1 MYRLWQRRRGGVRVR
16 QWKREKKERVRAR
29 RFARFRETDRC
40 RMLYAVMSV
49 SACLSSTACR
59 SLLPGPLQRRAT
71 SYSVMRGAPRCHTDT
86 TTPTI
91 TALCGRRT
99 ALQLGLRRR
108 RRRRLV
114 TQEREDRRV
123 HVHRWKDRRSR
134 AAPTHVATRCHS
146 QFTRFSE
153 TRFSQN
159 HRSPSLCDTSP
170 LMGLQCRPAH
180 VSTRLQAARACIHSH
195 LPRLNRLSFFAPLSE
210 RC

>member
-1 MYRLWQRRRGGVRVR
+1 MQDAVRRHVGQCVSVVHGMP
-16 QWKREKKERVRAR
+16 EPSAR
-29 RFARFRETDRC
+29 PFATKSD
-40 RMLYAVMSV
+40 LV
-49 SACLSSTACR
+49 LSDAIFE
-59 SLLPGPLQRRAT
+59 
-71 SYSVMRGAPRCHTDT
+71 T

-114 TQEREDRRV
+114 TQEREDRQV

-153 TRFSQN
+153 TRFSQTP
-159 HRSPSLCDTSP
+159 SPSRCDTSP

>member
-1 MYRLWQRRRGGVRVR
+1 MQDAVRRHVGQCVSVVHGMP
-16 QWKREKKERVRAR
+16 EPSAR
-29 RFARFRETDRC
+29 PFATKSD
-40 RMLYAVMSV
+40 LV
-49 SACLSSTACR
+49 LSDAIFE
-59 SLLPGPLQRRAT
+59 
-71 SYSVMRGAPRCHTDT
+71 T

-159 HRSPSLCDTSP
+159 TFTFTMRHVASYGAAVSAGSRFDQTPGREGLHTFSLAQIESLELLRTPVREMLKVRSCKDWER
-170 LMGLQCRPAH
+170 GW
-180 VSTRLQAARACIHSH
+180 STRLSYT
-195 LPRLNRLSFFAPLSE
+195 
-210 RC
+210 

>member
-1 MYRLWQRRRGGVRVR
+1 M
-16 QWKREKKERVRAR
+16 RAR

-49 SACLSSTACR
+49 SACLSTKSDLVLSDAIFET
-59 SLLPGPLQRRAT
+59 
-71 SYSVMRGAPRCHTDT
+71 
-86 TTPTI
+86 TI

-159 HRSPSLCDTSP
+159 TFTFTMRHVASYGAAVSAGSRFDQTPGREGLHTFSLAQIESLELLRTPVREMLKVRSCKDW
-170 LMGLQCRPAH
+170 
-180 VSTRLQAARACIHSH
+180 VEH
-195 LPRLNRLSFFAPLSE
+195 LLSYT
-210 RC
+210 